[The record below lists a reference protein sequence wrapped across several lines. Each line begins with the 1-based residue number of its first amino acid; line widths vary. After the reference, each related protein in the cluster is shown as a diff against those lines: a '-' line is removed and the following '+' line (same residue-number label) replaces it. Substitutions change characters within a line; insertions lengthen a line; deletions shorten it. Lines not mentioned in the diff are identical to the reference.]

1 MTVVTVVS
9 SVTAMAS
16 FATLTT
22 FTLAIVAARDA
33 AVEIGHVSM
42 MSARRSRVYF
52 LACTAGPLPARS
64 RKMETM
70 NPRIFREYDIRGDAD
85 RDLPDEVVRALG
97 LAIGEAAYG
106 TKGPV
111 VVGRDCRLSSPRLF
125 DALVDG
131 LHIVANVTDIGIVPT
146 PVAYFAQ
153 QYLEAAATVMIT
165 GSHNPAEDNGF
176 KIMIGERTLHGP
188 AIAALG
194 RRVEDLL
201 RIGLVSSR
209 VGERTSTSVNEA
221 YIARAVS
228 ELQLGP
234 RRPKVV
240 VDAGNGAGGPTAVA
254 LYTELGFDVEPLY
267 CTFDGRFPHH
277 HPDPTQPENLFELI
291 EAVRITGAEIG
302 IALDGDADRVGAVDA
317 TGKILWGDQLMVL
330 LGRAVLDEVPDAKFV
345 AEVKC
350 SQTLYDALPSC
361 EMWKVGHSLIKER
374 MKETGAQLA
383 GEMSG
388 HLFFAHRWLGFD
400 DGIYAGARLLELL
413 SKSDRSLATLAAELP
428 KAINTPEIRVDCP
441 DEQKFDV
448 VARVTERLRD
458 DPAVQDLVTIDGVRA
473 RFADGW
479 GLVRASNTQPALVVR
494 CEARDKQTLD
504 DIQQL
509 IQQYIAVARAAAV
522 H

>member
-1 MTVVTVVS
+1 
-9 SVTAMAS
+9 
-16 FATLTT
+16 
-22 FTLAIVAARDA
+22 
-33 AVEIGHVSM
+33 
-42 MSARRSRVYF
+42 
-52 LACTAGPLPARS
+52 
-64 RKMETM
+64 M
-70 NPRIFREYDIRGDAD
+70 NPRIFREYDVRGDAD
-85 RDLPDEVVRALG
+85 RDLPDDVVRAIG
-97 LAIGEAAYG
+97 LAIGESAC
-106 TKGPV
+106 TDPGPV

-125 DALVDG
+125 TALTDG
-131 LHIVANVTDIGIVPT
+131 IRAVADVVDIGIVPT

-153 QYLEAAATVMIT
+153 QHLLAAATVMIT
-165 GSHNPAEDNGF
+165 GSHNPAEDNGL
-176 KIMIGERTLHGP
+176 KIMLGDTTLHGE
-188 AIAALG
+188 AIATIG
-194 RRVEDLL
+194 RRAADLIDHPL
-201 RIGLVSSR
+201 QAVRGKIATSSVS
-209 VGERTSTSVNEA
+209 EA
-221 YIARAVS
+221 YIARAIA
-228 ELQLGP
+228 ELRLGP

-302 IALDGDADRVGAVDA
+302 IALDGDADRIGAVDA
-317 TGKILWGDQLMVL
+317 TGKILWGDQLMML

-374 MKETGAQLA
+374 MKRTGAQLA

-413 SKSDRSLATLAAELP
+413 SKSDRSLAELAAELP

-441 DEQKFDV
+441 DELKFNV

-458 DPAVQDLVTIDGVRA
+458 DPAVQDVVTIDGVRA
-473 RFADGW
+473 RFTDGW

-504 DIQQL
+504 DIRQL
-509 IQQYIAVARAAAV
+509 IEEYIAAAREAAA